1 MRWIISEKD
10 RQETFLAQVET
21 VSGQKVADCYQ
32 CGKCSAG
39 CPVTADARSGPT
51 NVMRQV
57 QLGQKEDALAND
69 MVWSCAGCNTCS
81 SRCPEGIDTAC
92 VLDAVRAIALHEEVA
107 LDMRSEKV
115 RTFYRSFLDSVRD
128 FGRLS
133 EVGLMGGYN
142 INSGRLWTNVG
153 KAPWFLLKGKIGIT
167 AHRVRNIT
175 RLERVFQ
182 RIRAADHAHIAQ
194 AAQAQPEEKHL

>member
-1 MRWIISEKD
+1 MKLNIFEETNED
-10 RQETFLAQVET
+10 TFLIQVERL
-21 VSGQKVADCYQ
+21 SGQKVADCYQ

-39 CPVTADARSGPT
+39 CPVTADAGSGPSH
-51 NVMRQV
+51 VMRQV
-57 QLGQKEDALAND
+57 QLQQRGAALSND

-81 SRCPEGIDTAC
+81 SRCPEDIDTAR
-92 VLDAVRAIALHEEVA
+92 VLDTVRAIALHEETP
-107 LDMRSEKV
+107 LDSRSAKL

-142 INSGRLWTNVG
+142 INSGRIWTNVD
-153 KAPWFLLKGKIGIT
+153 KAPWFLLKGKISIT
-167 AHRVRNIT
+167 AHRVRNIA

-182 RIRAADHAHIAQ
+182 RIRLADQLHVAQ
-194 AAQAQPEEKHL
+194 AAEPPVGENHS